1 MMDHKREN
9 TGFSFFIIQ
18 IYCSTTN
25 TTESN
30 HLLSY
35 STGSIRYD
43 TIQYDTIRYSES
55 LSQPHTTTQPHN
67 HVCFQTIMNEFETSK
82 NKVTLP

>member
-43 TIQYDTIRYSES
+43 TIRYSES
-55 LSQPHTTTQPHN
+55 LSTHPQPHTTTQPHN
-67 HVCFQTIMNEFETSK
+67 HVCFQTIMN
-82 NKVTLP
+82 